1 MGILLSI
8 IYALI
13 ILPGLLK
20 KEGREKTLYIALSL
34 LAVISA
40 YFAGRFMLTDHV
52 GASLSGMLSIFM
64 R

>member
-1 MGILLSI
+1 MGMFLGFIYLLILLPAVS
-8 IYALI
+8 
-13 ILPGLLK
+13 G
-20 KEGREKTLYIALSL
+20 KEGREKKLYIALSV

-52 GASLSGMLSIFM
+52 GASLSGMISIFM